1 MAPVRYE
8 HRQIGYAT
16 IAALALGILVVLAVV
31 AFAAGDPGA
40 LWITGI
46 VALILAC
53 CLVLFS
59 TLSVSVSDDELRVW
73 FGPGLIHKR
82 FRASEIRAV
91 HTVRNRW
98 WYGWGIRLTPYGWMF
113 NVSGLDAVE
122 IERTDGKGFR
132 IGTDEPK
139 KLEAAIRKVA
149 GAGD

>member
-1 MAPVRYE
+1 MRYE

-16 IAALALGILVVLAVV
+16 IVALALGILVVLAVV
-31 AFAAGDPGA
+31 AFAADDPAA
-40 LWITGI
+40 LWIAGL

-59 TLSVSVSDDELRVW
+59 MLSVSVSDDEVRVW
-73 FGPGLIHKR
+73 FGLGLIRKR
-82 FRASEIRAV
+82 FRANEIRAV
-91 HTVRNRW
+91 HAVRNRW
-98 WYGWGIRLTPYGWMF
+98 WYGWGIRLTPHGWMF

-122 IERTDGKGFR
+122 IERTDGKRFR